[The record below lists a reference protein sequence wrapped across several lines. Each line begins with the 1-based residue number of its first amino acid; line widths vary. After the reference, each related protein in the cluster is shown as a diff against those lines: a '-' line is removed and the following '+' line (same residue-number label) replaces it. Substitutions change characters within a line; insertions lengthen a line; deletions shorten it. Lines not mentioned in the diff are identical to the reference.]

1 MDKIY
6 TFSPSEFAFN
16 YAGCKRCYY
25 DQTEQL
31 LDNPYCPVH
40 PHPSNAEDSRV

>member
-1 MDKIY
+1 MSKIY

-25 DQTEQL
+25 DQKVNKIVEDMYIFLIEQNL
-31 LDNPYCPVH
+31 YC
-40 PHPSNAEDSRV
+40 